1 MKWKQIKIHT
11 TTQAV
16 DLISDMLAGL
26 GVCGIE
32 IEDNVPISEE
42 ETKGMFIDIL
52 PDLPPDDG
60 TAKVSFYLSADE
72 ETKEASFQSGDTV
85 RSQDEPDMPFE
96 ELMEAVKNGLADLS
110 SYMDIGSGEIEI
122 SETADAD
129 WMNAYKEF
137 FKPFV
142 LGNVLIKPV
151 WEEDVPHDGPV
162 VVLDPGTAFGTGTH
176 ETTRLCLAGM
186 QKYIEPGMTVFDAGC
201 GSGILAIAAAVLGA
215 ENVTACDIDPEAVR
229 ATEENAALN
238 EACEGRISVFG
249 GNILE
254 DDTLRN
260 QIGYEKYDLVVSNIL
275 APVIIALAGI
285 MYRHLKPGAV
295 WISSGIVAEKEADVL
310 AAIKARPEYEVLGVE
325 HDGDW
330 VSITARRVK

>member
-32 IEDNVPISEE
+32 IEDNVPISDE

-96 ELMEAVKNGLADLS
+96 ELMEAVKNGLADIS

-151 WEEDVPHDGPV
+151 WEEDVPHD
-162 VVLDPGTAFGTGTH
+162 
-176 ETTRLCLAGM
+176 
-186 QKYIEPGMTVFDAGC
+186 
-201 GSGILAIAAAVLGA
+201 
-215 ENVTACDIDPEAVR
+215 
-229 ATEENAALN
+229 
-238 EACEGRISVFG
+238 
-249 GNILE
+249 
-254 DDTLRN
+254 
-260 QIGYEKYDLVVSNIL
+260 
-275 APVIIALAGI
+275 
-285 MYRHLKPGAV
+285 
-295 WISSGIVAEKEADVL
+295 
-310 AAIKARPEYEVLGVE
+310 
-325 HDGDW
+325 
-330 VSITARRVK
+330 